1 MNRGLLLLVVFA
13 SSVAVAPSQVS
24 QPDFR
29 LQVVPAIV
37 YKVDDP
43 GGARTSSFVFNAA
56 VICSTDC
63 ELTPISA
70 RVELFSAGS
79 IVERQDWAT
88 EMLAQIKR
96 ISYRVEPNTPLAS
109 PTRAFTLPEAFDVRF
124 YFRHPQALAIDSA
137 VVRMTVADVKGRRAE
152 QTLRIPIRY
161 YQQKTALTLPFR
173 GKGVVGQ
180 DWITNG
186 GHGGVWNA
194 FAVDMRGLDS
204 NYAAQL
210 NDANENASDA
220 GWNREILAPA
230 AGTVIY
236 ARNDVPT
243 NPRPGE
249 QPDVNSW
256 YLPLPD
262 PVMAYAGNC
271 AIIDHGNSEVQRHDA
286 PATGL
291 CHRQSRGSG
300 PHGPS
305 SWTVGEL
312 GRRIRTTLALPTS
325 VRPKAVSGP
334 VVAVQVSK
342 RRSSA
347 LPRQAVRC
355 EIDWRSPD
363 STEIRDLTR
372 AVRRTSWS
380 HQRHQSRVNT
390 RARSI
395 RMAPHAGIAAAAPDT
410 STRTIAGTAKLVGSP
425 GETPIRSPAIA
436 RPLNRATSKPSA
448 RPISPGINVH
458 LIR

>member
-1 MNRGLLLLVVFA
+1 MNRGLVLLVVFA
-13 SSVAVAPSQVS
+13 SSAAVAPSQAS

-29 LQVVPAIV
+29 LQVVPATV

-43 GGARTSSFVFNAA
+43 GGARTSSFVFNTA

-79 IVERQDWAT
+79 IVETQDWAT

-96 ISYRVEPNTPLAS
+96 TSYRIEPNTPLAS

-137 VVRMTVADVKGRRAE
+137 VVRLTVADVKGRRAE

-204 NYAAQL
+204 NFASQL

-220 GWNREILAPA
+220 GWDREILAPA

-256 YLPLPD
+256 YLPLRD

-271 AIIDHGNSEVQRHDA
+271 AIIDHGNSGYSVMMHLQPGSVTVKAGDRVLTGQVVGRLGNSGDA
-286 PATGL
+286 FGPHL
-291 CHRQSRGSG
+291 HYQLQSG
-300 PHGPS
+300 PRLFQDQS
-305 SWTVGEL
+305 
-312 GRRIRTTLALPTS
+312 LPFRFQS
-325 VRPKAVSGP
+325 VDPPLFRGK
-334 VVAVQVSK
+334 QF
-342 RRSSA
+342 
-347 LPRQAVRC
+347 
-355 EIDWRSPD
+355 D
-363 STEIRDLTR
+363 
-372 AVRRTSWS
+372 
-380 HQRHQSRVNT
+380 
-390 RARSI
+390 
-395 RMAPHAGIAAAAPDT
+395 
-410 STRTIAGTAKLVGSP
+410 AK
-425 GETPIRSPAIA
+425 
-436 RPLNRATSKPSA
+436 
-448 RPISPGINVH
+448 
-458 LIR
+458 